1 MGSAEEDHV
10 NRNRL
15 IVGSF
20 IVVIVLVLVVSG
32 SVVLYRE
39 WKSRQPEIGQR
50 EPLPRLGYCAP
61 GQVRPCVISFTLNS
75 DGKMVI
81 NIRTDDPSSLDYYI
95 KIKHGEAENIY
106 GCLRAGGFSSSVSC
120 IGDTMPVG
128 EVLQFLV
135 ISKKDDRL
143 LAEGQFPIIGLAL
156 ATPQFAATPTIIPFS
171 DRPPK

>member
-1 MGSAEEDHV
+1 M

-20 IVVIVLVLVVSG
+20 IVVVVLVLGVFG

-39 WKSRQPEIGQR
+39 WKGRQARIGQR
-50 EPLPRLGYCAP
+50 EPLPSLGYCAP
-61 GQVRPCVISFTLNS
+61 GQARPCVLSFNLNS
-75 DGKMVI
+75 DGKLVI

-95 KIKHGEAENIY
+95 KIKHGKDENTY

-120 IGDTMPVG
+120 IGDIMPIG

-135 ISKKDDRL
+135 ISKKDNRL

-156 ATPQFAATPTIIPFS
+156 ATPDFAVTPTSIPFF